1 MIEQDDSFF
10 ESEGRLRVASVSG
23 RPVRRE
29 GVGLVIG
36 DSSSESEDEEENEG
50 DPDDN
55 TSKAS
60 YMYLFS
66 DNLVHNVIL

>member
-10 ESEGRLRVASVSG
+10 ESSEGRLRVASVSG

-60 YMYLFS
+60 YMYKF
-66 DNLVHNVIL
+66 I

>member
-10 ESEGRLRVASVSG
+10 ESPEGRLRVSSVSG

-36 DSSSESEDEEENEG
+36 DSSSESEEEDENEG

-55 TSKAS
+55 TSKQ
-60 YMYLFS
+60 
-66 DNLVHNVIL
+66 DLVI